1 MLTILGQ
8 HDRGRRIWSLDEQPG
23 SSRWKWIKYS
33 YELQKQWGKWLWARF
48 EYANHLSLIACF
60 ISSEKWVQR
69 DKYPDNTSLPWQKTG
84 VPNNTTMVQTNTI
97 LCQFHHNCVVQIH
110 VGSLFLL
117 VHVRF
122 LQSALVFWVKGNIY
136 MTQHHGAFSKRWSST
151 TANAATYSSLTK
163 TQQVVGPRWKGVGP
177 TKADQ
182 DLSFCVAITPH

>member
-1 MLTILGQ
+1 MLKN
-8 HDRGRRIWSLDEQPG
+8 SASG
-23 SSRWKWIKYS
+23 SFLAAPLTPLLHKLRKY
-33 YELQKQWGKWLWARF
+33 E
-48 EYANHLSLIACF
+48 ANHYRHDSYLLNDVALIACF